1 MTAATLDEVL
11 RDGRGTERPFRCHV
25 HDDTTASASV
35 NVLKGVWVCYACGA
49 AGTVDGVDLVP
60 EADELIRILKGETVP
75 EPYSESWLDLFDAFE
90 TSPYWAE
97 RFTPEVAAEY
107 RCGTHPLTGQPTYPI
122 RNVAGQPVGVVVRQ
136 DEKPKYKYPF
146 GVSTS
151 RTFFGHIRPNP
162 VVVLVEGAADVMAIA
177 SGGIPENWTVLGCYG
192 AGVHAPQVQIIGD
205 LAPFVVM
212 LAFDDDD
219 AGRSAMRRSEAS
231 ISHVAPCVSYP
242 WGSMGVNDPGDL
254 PVGQA
259 IAGLRESLAAT
270 PYKKFA

>member
-1 MTAATLDEVL
+1 MTTASLEEVL
-11 RDGRGTERPFRCHV
+11 RDGRGVERSFRCHM

-35 NVLKGVWVCYACGA
+35 NTTKGVWYCYACHASGV
-49 AGTVDGVDLVP
+49 VDGVDLVP
-60 EADELIRILKGETVP
+60 EAEDLIKILKGDVP
-75 EPYSESWLDLFDAFE
+75 AEPYAESWLDLFDAFE
-90 TSPYWAE
+90 TSPYWSE

-122 RNVAGQPVGVVVRQ
+122 RNVAGNPVGVVVRG
-136 DEKPKYKYPF
+136 DGKPKYKYPY

-177 SGGIPENWTVLGCYG
+177 TGGIPKNWTVLGCYG

-205 LAPFVVM
+205 LAPYVVI

-219 AGRSAMRRSEAS
+219 AGRLAMQRSEAS
-231 ISHVAPCVSYP
+231 LAHVAPCVSHP
-242 WGSMGVNDPGDL
+242 WGSMGANDPGDL

-259 IAGLRESLAAT
+259 ITGLRKSLST
-270 PYKKFA
+270 TTYKKFA